1 MYHQSEPTAYLQVST
16 GFAMPHGLPDYTFD
30 ETPLRLSDGRGPGGA
45 GVGGHAASALL
56 YGTPIFSAAGSA
68 GVGPAPAGSFD
79 FHHSHSH
86 SSTTSS
92 APAAS
97 SSAISAPSHHRPS
110 LPILLKMEPNSDDLV
125 AQQAA
130 AREYQPRLEVCH
142 GFCCCCIYSVV
153 FGLFACKLKDPA
165 LTQAPRCFPGTPRRQ
180 EDTQQRHHGGICKG
194 RPGLCAKDNGA
205 SLKII
210 TTPRENKMK

>member
-1 MYHQSEPTAYLQVST
+1 MYHQPEPTAYLQMST

-56 YGTPIFSAAGSA
+56 YGTPIFSTAGSA

-79 FHHSHSH
+79 FHHSHS
-86 SSTTSS
+86 STTSS
-92 APAAS
+92 AAPAAS

-130 AREYQPRLEVCH
+130 AREYQPRLEVCRLLAVLA
-142 GFCCCCIYSVV
+142 FPRLYLACIKQS
-153 FGLFACKLKDPA
+153 KDPA

-180 EDTQQRHHGGICKG
+180 ENTQHRHHRGICKG
-194 RPGLCAKDNGA
+194 GPGLCAKDTGA
-205 SLKII
+205 S
-210 TTPRENKMK
+210 PRHNNKSQQNEMK

>member
-1 MYHQSEPTAYLQVST
+1 MYHQPEPTAYLQMST

-56 YGTPIFSAAGSA
+56 YGTPIFSTAGSA

-79 FHHSHSH
+79 FHHSHS
-86 SSTTSS
+86 STTSS
-92 APAAS
+92 AAPAAS
-97 SSAISAPSHHRPS
+97 SSAISTPSHHRPS

-130 AREYQPRLEVCH
+130 AREYQPRLEVCLS
-142 GFCCCCIYSVV
+142 FV
-153 FGLFACKLKDPA
+153 FGLHEAVKDPA

-180 EDTQQRHHGGICKG
+180 ENSQHRHHRGICKG
-194 RPGLCAKDNGA
+194 RPGLCAKDTGA
-205 SLKII
+205 SPIPKKI
-210 TTPRENKMK
+210 K

>member
-1 MYHQSEPTAYLQVST
+1 
-16 GFAMPHGLPDYTFD
+16 MPHGLPDYTFD

-86 SSTTSS
+86 PHPHSSTTSS
-92 APAAS
+92 AAPAAS

-142 GFCCCCIYSVV
+142 CSCWLAVCCCIYSFV
-153 FGLFACKLKDPA
+153 FGLFA
-165 LTQAPRCFPGTPRRQ
+165 
-180 EDTQQRHHGGICKG
+180 
-194 RPGLCAKDNGA
+194 
-205 SLKII
+205 
-210 TTPRENKMK
+210 